1 MQKYAHKMPK
11 LFSVV
16 RLPRDRRYS
25 RRYFTIKFA
34 VKAAVL
40 YFTDD
45 GRQITVP
52 LCRKPKL
59 CSKMAIF
66 KPKFSN
72 CKTALIP
79 SSLLKL
85 FLILTSDDTPTRS
98 DTTVKPVKYWVIIS
112 LLTIKYLV

>member
-45 GRQITVP
+45 GRQITA
-52 LCRKPKL
+52 
-59 CSKMAIF
+59 AILRYRF
-66 KPKFSN
+66 AGNRSFAVKWQFSN
-72 CKTALIP
+72 LNFQIVRQP
-79 SSLLKL
+79 
-85 FLILTSDDTPTRS
+85 
-98 DTTVKPVKYWVIIS
+98 
-112 LLTIKYLV
+112 